1 MRNIRTKSSLN
12 NFLWSLYF
20 YNQKKKNCGQ
30 WIVTWFDSPLTTV
43 LLLKNK
49 LRTMN
54 SSRIK
59 IQGCV
64 DTTSQLLFNNLSYW
78 PQYSVLL
85 LKKNWQWEPFG
96 SAFSPIYMA
105 KFLSRKRSTEGQ
117 KPQNKKRVPCP
128 SIKQL
133 CSAPVRWNDE
143 MKQTKNIYNIS

>member
-1 MRNIRTKSSLN
+1 MRYIRTKSSLN

-85 LKKNWQWEPFG
+85 LKKIDNENHLDQPFLL
-96 SAFSPIYMA
+96 FIW
-105 KFLSRKRSTEGQ
+105 LSFKVEKGPQRGRSCRT
-117 KPQNKKRVPCP
+117 KNVSYAHP
-128 SIKQL
+128 SNS
-133 CSAPVRWNDE
+133 CAVRWNDE